1 MAGAEGRGGGGW
13 GYLYRDPSLSPPSS
27 CTTISVTT
35 LSPKLSRL
43 QWQGDPRC
51 EGTSPPQA
59 LCGGGP
65 CVLPLLPLSQQEA
78 TFVTG
83 LGDINI

>member
-1 MAGAEGRGGGGW
+1 MAGAEGHGGGGR
-13 GYLYRDPSLSPPSS
+13 GYLYWDPSLSPPS
-27 CTTISVTT
+27 SVTT

-43 QWQGDPRC
+43 QWRGDPRC